1 MAFMDKLKGMLSG
14 NKDKVN
20 KGINTAAD
28 KAQDATDHKYDA
40 PIDTGAEKAK
50 DVVEKLDD

>member
-1 MAFMDKLKGMLSG
+1 MGIMDKLKGMLSG
-14 NKDKVN
+14 NKDQVN
-20 KGINTAAD
+20 KGIDTAAD

>member
-1 MAFMDKLKGMLSG
+1 MDKLKGMLSG
-14 NKDKVN
+14 NKDQVN
-20 KGINTAAD
+20 KGIDTAAD

>member
-1 MAFMDKLKGMLSG
+1 MGFMDKLKGMVSG
-14 NKDKVN
+14 NKDQVN
-20 KGINTAAD
+20 KGIDTAAD
-28 KAQDATDHKYDA
+28 KTQDATGHKYDA